1 MDIITFNDDNDVVSS
16 ISLDGTLYKFRMT
29 WNPDGYFWTFHLWD
43 RHDNVLLA
51 NVKVVPNFP
60 LLFNKHCFN
69 IPSGEFLVITKQTV
83 IDRDAFADGRATL
96 VYLTEE
102 EWFYGTV

>member
-1 MDIITFNDDNDVVSS
+1 MELITFNDDNDVVFDIS
-16 ISLDGTLYKFRMT
+16 IEGTLYKFRMT
-29 WNPDGYFWTFHLWD
+29 WNDEGYFWTFHLWD
-43 RHDNVLLA
+43 KDDNVLLA

-83 IDRDAFADGRATL
+83 LDRDAFADERASL

-102 EWFYGTV
+102 EWYSGSI

>member
-29 WNPDGYFWTFHLWD
+29 WNPDGYFWTMHLWD
-43 RHDNVLLA
+43 RNDNPLLT

-102 EWFYGTV
+102 EWYGGSI

>member
-29 WNPDGYFWTFHLWD
+29 WNPDGYFWTLHLWD
-43 RHDNVLLA
+43 RNDNPLLT

-60 LLFNKHCFN
+60 LLFNKHCFD

-102 EWFYGTV
+102 EWYSGSV

>member
-29 WNPDGYFWTFHLWD
+29 WNPDGYFWTMHLWD
-43 RHDNVLLA
+43 RNDNPLLT

-83 IDRDAFADGRATL
+83 IDCDAFADGRATL

-102 EWFYGTV
+102 EWYSGSV

>member
-1 MDIITFNDDNDVVSS
+1 MEILTFNDDNDVVSD
-16 ISLDGTLYKFRMT
+16 ISLDGTLYKFRML
-29 WNPDGYFWTFHLWD
+29 WNPDGYFWVFHLWD

-69 IPSGEFLVITKQTV
+69 IPSGEFIVITKQTV
-83 IDRDAFADGRATL
+83 IDRNAFADGRATL

-102 EWFYGTV
+102 EWFNGTV